1 MKAKRQFNIGGQL
14 AVKLKLRRSRVV
26 FSSRK
31 IIAVVMVVAASLLVS
46 SCKGESADGNSDV
59 AAKVGSGEITLKQV
73 DSVIKQ
79 QIDSSGGNVKF
90 TPVELVAARLNVLDN
105 LVQMEAL
112 FQKAQKENLVPD
124 DNKITQE
131 VEKRKREAALTEQQY
146 QEQLKQAGL
155 TEAEVRDKIRKEL
168 AINELRER
176 ERTRIVA
183 ATDAEVEQYYNEHKA
198 EFKSVRGVDMS
209 MIVSDPANNGAADDA
224 LGEGPAEQKIRS
236 IHDQLKSGFDFAT
249 LASQRSEDPTSAM
262 RAGNV
267 GFASEDQLRQSFP
280 SRPEIP
286 QRLMAMSAGQY
297 TEPFKEAGRWYIFKV
312 NRKQEQEQDLTLAD
326 VRKNIIDTIAQQRQG
341 VLLNALVM
349 VAMNEAEVKN
359 YLAERIVKDPKAIVE
374 MRPSQLLEQSNAAA
388 NQPQQPQPRIENQN
402 QGQAAPNL
410 TRPAPANA
418 NARAG
423 GNSNARPANSNA
435 NR

>member
-1 MKAKRQFNIGGQL
+1 M
-14 AVKLKLRRSRVV
+14 
-26 FSSRK
+26 FSSSK

-59 AAKVGSGEITLKQV
+59 AAKVGSGEITIKQV

-90 TPVELVAARLNVLDN
+90 SPVELVAARLNVLDN

-112 FQKAQKENLVPD
+112 FQRAQKENLVPD

-183 ATDAEVEQYYNEHKA
+183 PTDAEVEQYYNEHKA
-198 EFKSVRGVDMS
+198 EFRSVRGVDMS

-224 LGEGPAEQKIRS
+224 LGDGQAEQKIRS

-267 GFASEDQLRQSFP
+267 GFASEEQLRQSFP

-286 QRLMAMSAGQY
+286 QRLMSLSAGQY
-297 TEPFKEAGRWYIFKV
+297 TEPVKDNQAGRWYIFKV

-349 VAMNEAEVKN
+349 VAMNEADVKN
-359 YLAERIVKDPKAIVE
+359 YLAERILKDPKAIVE

-388 NQPQQPQPRIENQN
+388 TQPQQQPQPRIENQN
-402 QGQAAPNL
+402 QAQAAPSA
-410 TRPAPANA
+410 TRPAPANT
-418 NARAG
+418 NAAAG
-423 GNSNARPANSNA
+423 GNGNARPANSNA